1 MNSTNPKAAFLA
13 GATVGLIV
21 GALVSISNS
30 AAASLRQPRAR
41 RTIRPGHYKSGDHF
55 DRYIHEHFFANRSAP
70 GFFVEMGALD
80 GTGGS
85 NTFMFEAA
93 LDWRGMLL
101 EANPSSC
108 AKLFENKHRSRS
120 TRLCTAACAEGTPGG
135 ALRFEFTTDPFTSAA
150 VDVMDPAWR
159 KHWHSA
165 ANGRPVTGIELV
177 PCAPL
182 ARLLRTAGVK
192 EIDFFSLDVEG
203 SELTVLRTMD
213 WSIPVGVW
221 LIEVQPAQKEA
232 IGALLRSNGYR
243 FYGYPLPGNEVW
255 VPAGDGARFSSSN
268 ATAWRQY
275 SPPAP
280 PAPAAQ

>member
-41 RTIRPGHYKSGDHF
+41 RTIRPGHYKSGDNF

-80 GTGGS
+80 GTKGS

-108 AKLFENKHRSRS
+108 AKLFENKHRS
-120 TRLCTAACAEGTPGG
+120 
-135 ALRFEFTTDPFTSAA
+135 
-150 VDVMDPAWR
+150 
-159 KHWHSA
+159 
-165 ANGRPVTGIELV
+165 
-177 PCAPL
+177 
-182 ARLLRTAGVK
+182 AG
-192 EIDFFSLDVEG
+192 E
-203 SELTVLRTMD
+203 
-213 WSIPVGVW
+213 
-221 LIEVQPAQKEA
+221 
-232 IGALLRSNGYR
+232 
-243 FYGYPLPGNEVW
+243 
-255 VPAGDGARFSSSN
+255 
-268 ATAWRQY
+268 
-275 SPPAP
+275 
-280 PAPAAQ
+280 